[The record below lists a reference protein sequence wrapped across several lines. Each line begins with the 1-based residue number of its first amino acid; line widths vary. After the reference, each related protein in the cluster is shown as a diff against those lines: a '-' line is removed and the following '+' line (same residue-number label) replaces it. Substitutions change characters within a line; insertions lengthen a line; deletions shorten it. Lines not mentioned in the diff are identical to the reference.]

1 MRASQ
6 PRAKGLCCPNCGWS
20 SIRLS
25 DRVSFC
31 DAAAALLFIAPL
43 RCRKCRLRFYR
54 PWFIAKRA
62 VSVPRPL
69 TDAAVPHRILVLDD
83 DPALRNLLK
92 RLLKRKGYQVRE
104 AADAG
109 SAAAEL
115 RDTRIDLVVVN
126 LSAGEQP
133 EKIVRMLRNADPEL
147 IVIVLSET
155 VSLAK
160 RSENLL
166 ILPKPSRARTIVSCI
181 AQSLE
186 DAALRP
192 DSCQSSA

>member
-1 MRASQ
+1 
-6 PRAKGLCCPNCGWS
+6 
-20 SIRLS
+20 
-25 DRVSFC
+25 
-31 DAAAALLFIAPL
+31 
-43 RCRKCRLRFYR
+43 
-54 PWFIAKRA
+54 
-62 VSVPRPL
+62 
-69 TDAAVPHRILVLDD
+69 LVLDD